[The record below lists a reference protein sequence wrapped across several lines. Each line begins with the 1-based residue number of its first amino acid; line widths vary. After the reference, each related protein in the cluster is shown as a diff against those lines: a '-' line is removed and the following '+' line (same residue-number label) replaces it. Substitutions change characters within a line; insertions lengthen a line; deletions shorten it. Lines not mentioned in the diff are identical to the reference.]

1 MIITVTPNPSIDRTL
16 VIVALVRGQ
25 VHRAVADYEE
35 PSGKGVNVSRALTS
49 NHVPTVAVM
58 PLGGDEGSKLGRLL
72 DAEGVPFVPVRISES
87 VRVNVSLTEPDGI
100 ATKINSLG
108 PMLTQAEVHDLTA
121 KLVELVKP
129 GDWVVASGSLPRGID
144 TGYYSALAQLVHDA
158 GASFVLDSSGTALEG
173 GLAGH
178 PDAIKPN
185 LEELEEAVGQRLATL
200 GDVAA
205 AARQLIAR
213 GAQSVL
219 VSLGPDGAILVTE
232 TETWHAEAEAVEP
245 RSTIGAGDALV
256 AGFVAAGG
264 RGPDALAEAV
274 AWGTASVGVEGSHV
288 PVITDVHRST
298 VQVRDGVAESR
309 HLTGRDRDPSRR
321 SA

>member
-1 MIITVTPNPSIDRTL
+1 MIIAVTPNPSIDRTL

-25 VHRAVADYEE
+25 VHRAVAEHEE

-58 PLGGDEGSKLGRLL
+58 PLGGDAGSKLARLL

-87 VRVNVSLTEPDGI
+87 VRVTISLTEPDGI

-219 VSLGPDGAILVTE
+219 VSLGPDGALLVTE
-232 TETWHAEAEAVEP
+232 TETWHAQAEAVEP
-245 RSTIGAGDALV
+245 RSTIGAGDALL

-264 RGPDALAEAV
+264 RGPDDLAEAV

-298 VQVRDGVAESR
+298 VQVGDSVAESW
-309 HLTGRDRDPSRR
+309 HLTGRDRDSSRR